1 MSVPFKG
8 KVNVDIRDSVEDWAP
23 FAPPQAP
30 EGAPNVLY
38 IVLDDVGYS
47 AMSCYGGPIQTPN
60 IDKIAGDGVRYTQW
74 HTTALWLRPVVSA
87 DRPQPHPQQ
96 HGLHHRG
103 CQGFAN
109 ASGTIPPENGMLSE
123 ILGERAGTPTWWA
136 NGTCAPP
143 SR

>member
-60 IDKIAGDGVRYTQW
+60 NKIAGDGVRYTQW
-74 HTTALWLRPVVSA
+74 HTTALCSPMRS
-87 DRPQPHPQQ
+87 
-96 HGLHHRG
+96 GLLTGRNHTRNSLACITARASG
-103 CQGFAN
+103 IAN
-109 ASGTIPPENGMLSE
+109 A
-123 ILGERAGTPTWWA
+123 
-136 NGTCAPP
+136 
-143 SR
+143 